1 MSTFCYRPEF
11 ERELKK
17 LSKKYPS
24 LISDIEDLKPVLLTS
39 PTGIGK
45 NFTIIKLVGDIKL
58 IKARIHC
65 ESLRSR
71 VIRLIYSFH
80 SGKFEFMFI
89 ELYFKGDKENEN
101 KERIEEYLKGEQMS
115 EN

>member
-1 MSTFCYRPEF
+1 MSKFSQLPEF

-24 LISDIEDLKPVLLTS
+24 LPDDIEDIKQVLQSS

-45 NFTIIKLVGDIKL
+45 NFTIISIVKDVRVVKV
-58 IKARIHC
+58 RIQC

-71 VIRLIYSFH
+71 AIRLIYAFH
-80 SGKFEFMFI
+80 PDKIEFVYI
-89 ELYFKGDKENEN
+89 EVYFKGDKENED
-101 KERIEEYLKGEQMS
+101 RGRVEEYLRS
-115 EN
+115 VV

>member
-1 MSTFCYRPEF
+1 MSIFSRLPEF

-24 LISDIEDLKPVLLTS
+24 LVTDVEDIKPVLLEC

-45 NFTIIKLVGDIKL
+45 NFTIIKIKENV
-58 IKARIHC
+58 KVVKVRMHC

-71 VIRLIYSFH
+71 DIRLIYSYC
-80 SGKFEFMFI
+80 SDKIEFMYI
-89 ELYFKGDKENEN
+89 EIYFKGDKDNEDR
-101 KERIEEYLKGEQMS
+101 ERISKYLKNLQ
-115 EN
+115 